1 MVDPK
6 TPILKTTATGKQYY
20 EMPLTRLENYETI
33 NGGLIM
39 CPVDKEVYLK
49 RYYKTVFGTENR
61 IVPPLHGNDLAL
73 ICCSFGRNARV

>member
-20 EMPLTRLENYETI
+20 EIPLTRMEKYETI
-33 NGGLIM
+33 NGVLIM
-39 CPVDKEVYLK
+39 CPADKEVYLK
-49 RYYKTVFGTENR
+49 CYYKTVCGTENR
-61 IVPPLHGNDLAL
+61 IVPPLHDYDLAL